1 MTPTLP
7 AVRFIGRWAGLLLLL
22 LTLFSVFTDLG
33 GLTLRQWDEA
43 RQAVSAF
50 EMNQSGNWVVATFG
64 FQPDLWNTKPP
75 LLVWLQAGLIRLI
88 GPTEWAIRLPSA
100 VAALAIVMLIFG
112 FMAKYLRRPLGGF
125 LAGSVMLSALG
136 FLGEHHAHTGDYDAL
151 LNLGEVSMGLSLLL
165 VLETGRSRWWV
176 GVGLGL
182 IVATLTKGVAALLPL
197 PGLALY
203 ILAQRRGR
211 RLLLTP
217 GFWLVAVSWAAVA
230 VGWYTLREHA
240 SPGYWAA
247 VNLNEL
253 GGRFGTPLESNA
265 GPWYFYLR
273 MMAESKFLPW
283 IYLLPVVI
291 PFALRHPDARARRV
305 AWFAFSWAVGLLVV
319 VSASQTKVAWYYVP
333 AYPWLAVLA
342 GLGAPR
348 LATWLLAR
356 VSHRGARA
364 ALAFLLLMFLVLPP
378 LITSL
383 HELREYWRDAYRDH
397 SATRYL
403 LRPGYALRAL
413 RQEARPPTPLTVVS
427 RYSAATLKPS
437 TILQGDS
444 GYNASLRFYLA
455 AYPQP
460 VRTVS
465 SGAIDSLRGPGY
477 VLTVSP
483 ADSAR
488 LRAAFPH
495 AAYRLVG
502 RYKGLLWTLPSTP

>member
-1 MTPTLP
+1 MTSTLP
-7 AVRFIGRWAGLLLLL
+7 AVRFIGRWAGPLLLL

-43 RQAVSAF
+43 RQAVSAI
-50 EMNQSGNWVVATFG
+50 EMTRSGNWVVATFG
-64 FQPDLWNTKPP
+64 FEPDLWNTKPL

-100 VAALAIVMLIFG
+100 VAALATVMLVYG

-151 LNLGEVSMGLSLLL
+151 LTLGEVSMGLSLLL
-165 VLETGRSRWWV
+165 VLETGRTRWWV

-197 PGLALY
+197 PGIALY
-203 ILAQRRGR
+203 ILVHRRGH

-217 GFWLVAVSWAAVA
+217 GFWLAAVGWAAVA
-230 VGWYTLREHA
+230 VGWYVLRERA

-247 VNLNEL
+247 VNMNEL
-253 GGRFGTPLESNA
+253 SGRFGTPLESNA

-273 MMAESKFLPW
+273 IMAESKFLPW

-291 PFALRHPDARARRV
+291 PFALRHPEVRARRV
-305 AWFAFSWAVGLLVV
+305 AWFAFSWALGMLVV

-356 VSHRGARA
+356 VPGRGGRV
-364 ALAFLLLMFLVLPP
+364 ALAFLLLALLVLPP
-378 LITSL
+378 FITSL
-383 HELREYWRDAYRDH
+383 HELREYWRDAYRDR

-413 RQEARPPTPLTVVS
+413 RQETRPPAPLTVVS
-427 RYSAATLKPS
+427 RYSATTLKPS
-437 TILQGDS
+437 TVLQGDS

-455 AYPQP
+455 AYPHP
-460 VRTVS
+460 VRVVPS
-465 SGAIDSLRGPGY
+465 VAIDTLRGPGY

-502 RYKGLLWTLPSTP
+502 RYNGLLWTLPATP

>member
-33 GLTLRQWDEA
+33 GLTLRPWDEA
-43 RQAVSAF
+43 RLAINAW
-50 EMNQSGNWVVATFG
+50 EMSQTGNWIVTTFG
-64 FQPDLWNTKPP
+64 FEPDLWNTKPP
-75 LLVWLQAGLIRLI
+75 LLIWLQAGLIRLI

-100 VAALAIVMLIFG
+100 VATVGTLMLIYSFLAK
-112 FMAKYLRRPLGGF
+112 FMRRPLAGF
-125 LAGSVMLSALG
+125 LAGSVLTSALG

-151 LNLGEVSMGLSLLL
+151 LTFCEVSMGLSLLL

-182 IVATLTKGVAALLPL
+182 AAATLTKGVAALLPL

-211 RLLLTP
+211 RLLLRP
-217 GFWLVAVSWAAVA
+217 GLWLVALGWLAVA
-230 VGWYTLREHA
+230 AGWYLLRERTL
-240 SPGYWAA
+240 PGYWAA

-253 GGRFGTPLESNA
+253 GGRFGTALESNA
-265 GPWYFYLR
+265 GPWYFYLASL
-273 MMAESKFLPW
+273 AESKFLPW
-283 IYLLPVVI
+283 IYLLPFVI
-291 PFALRHPDARARRV
+291 PFALRHPEARTRRV
-305 AWFAFSWAVGLLVV
+305 AWFAFSWAAGMLLVL
-319 VSASQTKVAWYYVP
+319 SMAKTKVAWYFVP
-333 AYPWLAVLA
+333 ALPWLAILA
-342 GLGAPR
+342 AIGAPR
-348 LATWLLAR
+348 LATWLLNKVR
-356 VSHRGARA
+356 GRGARA
-364 ALAFLLLMFLVLPP
+364 VLAFWLIAFLVLPP

-383 HELREYWRDAYRDH
+383 HELRDYWRDARRDR

-413 RQEARPPTPLTVVS
+413 RQEAQPPAPLTVVS
-427 RYSAATLKPS
+427 RYSATTLKPS
-437 TILQGDS
+437 TVFQGDS

-455 AYPQP
+455 AYPHP
-460 VRTVS
+460 VRVVPS
-465 SGAIDSLRGPGY
+465 VAIDSLRGPGY

-488 LRAAFPH
+488 LRAAFPR

-502 RYKGLLWTLPSTP
+502 RYNGLLWTLPATP